1 MVVDLE
7 YTLVDTDEFFHD
19 IIDMTT
25 NNLRIII
32 NCYIK
37 TNDEKNTC
45 ERNTWNVSYSFH
57 MTLISSLMSPT
68 PWNLFLF
75 NQETSYEDVTYNLFT
90 LSNLLN
96 SILLTLKIKEVKNI
110 WGYFEP

>member
-45 ERNTWNVSYSFH
+45 ERNT
-57 MTLISSLMSPT
+57 
-68 PWNLFLF
+68 
-75 NQETSYEDVTYNLFT
+75 
-90 LSNLLN
+90 
-96 SILLTLKIKEVKNI
+96 
-110 WGYFEP
+110 